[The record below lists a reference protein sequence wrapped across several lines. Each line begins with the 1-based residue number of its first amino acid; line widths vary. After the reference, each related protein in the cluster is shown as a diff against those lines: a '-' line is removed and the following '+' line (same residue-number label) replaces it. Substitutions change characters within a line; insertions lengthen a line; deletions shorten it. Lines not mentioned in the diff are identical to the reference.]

1 MQENRKPV
9 GITFQKGGFIL
20 HCTEISSER
29 GFSYSQQV
37 FTYSSAG
44 LELMNPLMVLY
55 VDSVLGVPM

>member
-1 MQENRKPV
+1 M